1 MCANRFLK
9 KVRLAR
15 DDQGKGTIGCLVAV
29 LILGV
34 GTFIGVRAIPVYY
47 AASSFETD
55 VKTEISR
62 AGAHFYDDETV
73 TKNVVKLAEKN
84 DIRITPENV
93 KLEHFAGQE
102 QITVSYAVPVDF
114 GFCEYTLNFN
124 IKAASL
130 IGAL

>member
-1 MCANRFLK
+1 MRANGLLK
-9 KVRLAR
+9 NVRLAG
-15 DDQGKGTIGCLVAV
+15 DVQGKGTIGCLVAV
-29 LILGV
+29 LLLCV
-34 GTFIGVRAIPVYY
+34 GTFVGVRAIPVYY

-73 TKNVVKLAEKN
+73 TKNVIKLAEKN
-84 DIRITPENV
+84 DISIVPENV

-102 QITVSYAVPVDF
+102 TITVNYAVPVDF

-124 IKAASL
+124 INATSL